1 MLPKSL
7 HPFLLVGLAATL
19 QPHIAYAQGGGAA
32 LSLEEDRR
40 RTLYQ
45 QGKEAIRAQR
55 WVDAKNKLTDA
66 WTIRPSYDVALS
78 LSQAEFN
85 LDHFAE
91 SAQYLAY
98 YFRNVSAKENENNLA
113 NAKQAFEAAKAKV
126 GSVAVTAPRGAEIL
140 VDGKVVGTAPMDTNA
155 FVRPG
160 ERIFEARLGEA
171 KTQQEVQAVAGQEQQ
186 ISLKFAEPSNSV
198 GPAASASTTT
208 VDAGLPEGPSAPPSP
223 VERSDTPS
231 SVVPLIVG
239 GSIVLVGA
247 GLGIGYRVAASSKF
261 DDLQALKKRN
271 GANGCNTGAAVAADC
286 KAASSAGESVDARRN
301 ISTASFVVAGAAL
314 VGTAVYWLWPRSS
327 TASAAAGRRSFFVSG
342 APAPHGGSLFFSG
355 SF

>member
-1 MLPKSL
+1 MFPKSL
-7 HPFLLVGLAATL
+7 CPFLLIGLAATL
-19 QPHIAYAQGGGAA
+19 QPHIAYAQGAGAA

-66 WTIRPSYDVALS
+66 WTLRPSYDVALS

-140 VDGKVVGTAPMDTNA
+140 VDGKVVGTAPIDTNA

-160 ERIFEARLGEA
+160 KRIFEARLGEA
-171 KTQQEVQAVAGQEQQ
+171 KAQQEVQAVAGQEQQ
-186 ISLKFAEPSNSV
+186 ISLKFAEPT
-198 GPAASASTTT
+198 ASAGSATIASTAT
-208 VDAGLPEGPSAPPSP
+208 VDAGLPEGPTPITTAPAPAPKRSLVP
-223 VERSDTPS
+223 VY
-231 SVVPLIVG
+231 
-239 GSIVLVGA
+239 VGA
-247 GLGIGYRVAASSKF
+247 GVAAVGLGLGIGFALAAGSDRDDIDGFKQKNGGSGCKDGSGLSS
-261 DDLQALKKRN
+261 D
-271 GANGCNTGAAVAADC
+271 CAAQRDAA
-286 KAASSAGESVDARRN
+286 EARDRHLTYE
-301 ISTASFVVAGAAL
+301 IVGFSLAGAAAI
-314 VGTAVYWLWPRSS
+314 GTLTYLLWPQPSVISGSANKAIRLGGG
-327 TASAAAGRRSFFVSG
+327 AS
-342 APAPHGGSLFFSG
+342 PDGGGVWLSG